1 MKRCIFFGDSIT
13 DANHLFSKNPLGEGY
28 LLYLFEL
35 FTSSH
40 IPVHLYNQGHAGH
53 TWQKLFSVFYS
64 CQSHGVLKKYSPD
77 LISVQIGINDVAIYQ
92 DTGLSDSQKAQYLEE
107 YEKNLSCFLSE
118 IRQSFSGSVF
128 LLEPFLFPYPAELYT
143 WMSARQKFSDVMNRS
158 ADKFSCLFVPLQD
171 LLVSSCPPES
181 FSCLTI
187 DGFHL
192 TNAGNRLLASFL
204 WNCFKEIGFF
214 LP

>member
-1 MKRCIFFGDSIT
+1 MVNTPDNLSLIHIF
-13 DANHLFSKNPLGEGY
+13 
-28 LLYLFEL
+28 

-53 TWQKLFSVFYS
+53 TLQKLFSVFYS

-128 LLEPFLFPYPAELYT
+128 LLEPFLFPYPCLLYT
-143 WMSARQKFSDVMNRS
+143 
-158 ADKFSCLFVPLQD
+158 SCLKE
-171 LLVSSCPPES
+171 ES
-181 FSCLTI
+181 F
-187 DGFHL
+187 
-192 TNAGNRLLASFL
+192 
-204 WNCFKEIGFF
+204 
-214 LP
+214 